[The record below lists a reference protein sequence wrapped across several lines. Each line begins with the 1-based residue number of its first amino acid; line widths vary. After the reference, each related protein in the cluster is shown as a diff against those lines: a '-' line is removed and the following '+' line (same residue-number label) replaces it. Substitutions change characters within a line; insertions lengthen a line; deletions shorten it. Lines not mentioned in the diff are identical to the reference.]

1 MSNTTKKPK
10 GKKAKTGPK
19 HKRYSQQDNDLIV
32 REYASTDV
40 RVLAARLGRS
50 VESVRGHAHHVL
62 GLTRR
67 NGGKRTTER
76 QLRMPIAA
84 ERKPLKTAFSA
95 SDRIEMHNADTRAL
109 AHARRHERDTAAR
122 CVTVRVGKSVI
133 TGLPHTVRDILAQR
147 GYKPQEIDQL
157 CPEERH

>member
-10 GKKAKTGPK
+10 GKKAKHT
-19 HKRYSQQDNDLIV
+19 RYTKEDNDLLR

-40 RVLAARLGRS
+40 KVLAARLGRS

-67 NGGKRTTER
+67 NGGKHTTER
-76 QLRMPIAA
+76 QLRMPIEAA
-84 ERKPLKTAFSA
+84 RKPLMTAYSA
-95 SDRIEMHNADTRAL
+95 SDRIELHNADTRAL

-122 CVTVRVGKSVI
+122 CITVRVGKSVI
-133 TGLPHTVRDILAQR
+133 TGLPHTVRGILQQR
-147 GYKPQEIDQL
+147 GYTPQEIDQL
-157 CPEERH
+157 CPEERP

>member
-1 MSNTTKKPK
+1 MSNTTKKHK
-10 GKKAKTGPK
+10 ANKAKHT
-19 HKRYSQQDNDLIV
+19 RYTKEDNDLLV

-40 RVLAARLGRS
+40 KVLAARLGRS

-67 NGGKRTTER
+67 NGGKHTTER
-76 QLRMPIAA
+76 QLRMPIEA

-122 CVTVRVGKSVI
+122 CITVRVGKSVI
-133 TGLPHTVRDILAQR
+133 TGLPHTVRDILQQR
-147 GYKPQEIDQL
+147 GYTQNEIDQL

>member
-1 MSNTTKKPK
+1 MRPTTKKPK
-10 GKKAKTGPK
+10 GNKKQEPK
-19 HKRYSQQDNDLIV
+19 YTRYSQQDNDLLR
-32 REYASTDV
+32 REYATTDV
-40 RVLAARLGRS
+40 KVLAARLGRS

-62 GLTRR
+62 GLTKRD
-67 NGGKRTTER
+67 GKHTTER
-76 QLRMPIAA
+76 QLRMPIEAD
-84 ERKPLKTAFSA
+84 RKPLKTAFSA

>member
-1 MSNTTKKPK
+1 MRPTTKKPK
-10 GKKAKTGPK
+10 GNKKQEPK
-19 HKRYSQQDNDLIV
+19 YTRSSQQDNDLLR
-32 REYASTDV
+32 REYATTDV
-40 RVLAARLGRS
+40 KVLAARLGRS

-62 GLTRR
+62 GLTKRD
-67 NGGKRTTER
+67 GKHTTER
-76 QLRMPIAA
+76 QLRMPIEAD
-84 ERKPLKTAFSA
+84 RKPLKTAFSA